1 MTTKT
6 IQNTKVTIIAIL
18 VLLGGSPITAQTK
31 FLANFD
37 DNGVVN
43 QGQLGPSNL
52 IAQGW
57 SFRVQGASLPVQG
70 FVDGFTNFFT
80 QEQGSGYLAS
90 FAVMQTDGAYSAW
103 TIVPAVSGQAVGDP
117 LTFWVEGITD
127 KTTTLEARYSP
138 RGGTSTGTTATSVGD
153 FTTLLL
159 TVRPIANGGWQP
171 VQVLLPGSGR
181 IAIRVLGREAF
192 SSGPYVGIDTLTV
205 GDVPSP
211 PCNLPPIPG
220 SGQTTTWT
228 LAKSPYQV
236 CTDLAIPKGGTAVV
250 EPGVQLQFQ
259 AHSLA
264 VNGTLNAQGLAASRI
279 SMPANAG
286 YPPAISMY
294 GGNVYIAFSD
304 IGGQV
309 RPGPGRLAISDSS
322 FSGNGSIFTLDIL
335 LPSLPPVISLTR
347 CTFTNTL
354 AEFTDS
360 YLALKDSRF
369 VNTDVQILRGYAR
382 LLGTNTFD
390 GKPLAILRETAQ
402 SVQPLFVDGVHASN
416 VFTAGGI
423 SLTGGNFL
431 LGPNNR
437 LQGNLYPVDIEGG
450 LLPSSVMPRTG
461 NTNNLIWAHDGAAG
475 PVARWPKLGLPYLVD
490 GYIFGGGTLTIDPG
504 VRVLFDATKAGFA
517 GLNFVGTRRL
527 IANGLPSSPIT
538 FDALNPA
545 IPWNGLLFQENYTE
559 GNRLDYVT
567 VQNAG
572 LAFSSSDSFV
582 EVTNSLLQQNQV
594 AANTN
599 TFGSANMSKTRV
611 FNNGIGVQTTPEGS
625 FVLNAPDLL
634 PNWFQGNGTGVS
646 SAQNTIP
653 AQNNYWGSATG
664 PTNPNNPGG
673 QGDKIVGPVTFKPFL
688 TAPPDITTN
697 PPIVRI
703 MPLGNSW
710 YGIDT
715 IARPP
720 EFVAMPG
727 EKLIL
732 QWTVSNST
740 MVASQRILLSPEAAI
755 FDSSTRQPI
764 VLADNIPA
772 NTRSLEITT
781 PSIPFAAT
789 NLPQFLRV
797 IAIDS
802 AGQQGWDQTPI
813 IVPTGNVSG
822 NIQITSNYAG
832 KVFVGGHVTPTET
845 WSGIGSGG
853 STEGY
858 IFLESDGGL
867 FPTLGTLPLPIVS
880 TDTAR
885 QVVLSHNNSNDLVWF
900 FSPGYFSIRPDPA
913 LGLQAPVVTLTSPT
927 AGQSFAGGSTVPIK
941 WTASAQ
947 QGLRSFDLQ
956 YSTNSGL
963 TWHFITQG
971 LSAPARSFNW
981 ELPASTGI
989 SDVRVRVIARDK
1001 VFQNSSDGAATV
1013 FSIRP

>member
-1 MTTKT
+1 MPPH
-6 IQNTKVTIIAIL
+6 TII
-18 VLLGGSPITAQTK
+18 
-31 FLANFD
+31 
-37 DNGVVN
+37 
-43 QGQLGPSNL
+43 
-52 IAQGW
+52 
-57 SFRVQGASLPVQG
+57 SLPVH
-70 FVDGFTNFFT
+70 T
-80 QEQGSGYLAS
+80 
-90 FAVMQTDGAYSAW
+90 TDEYCCPIGAP
-103 TIVPAVSGQAVGDP
+103 VVLVGLQVSV
-117 LTFWVEGITD
+117 
-127 KTTTLEARYSP
+127 
-138 RGGTSTGTTATSVGD
+138 
-153 FTTLLL
+153 
-159 TVRPIANGGWQP
+159 
-171 VQVLLPGSGR
+171 
-181 IAIRVLGREAF
+181 
-192 SSGPYVGIDTLTV
+192 
-205 GDVPSP
+205 
-211 PCNLPPIPG
+211 
-220 SGQTTTWT
+220 
-228 LAKSPYQV
+228 
-236 CTDLAIPKGGTAVV
+236 
-250 EPGVQLQFQ
+250 
-259 AHSLA
+259 
-264 VNGTLNAQGLAASRI
+264 
-279 SMPANAG
+279 
-286 YPPAISMY
+286 
-294 GGNVYIAFSD
+294 
-304 IGGQV
+304 
-309 RPGPGRLAISDSS
+309 
-322 FSGNGSIFTLDIL
+322 
-335 LPSLPPVISLTR
+335 
-347 CTFTNTL
+347 
-354 AEFTDS
+354 
-360 YLALKDSRF
+360 
-369 VNTDVQILRGYAR
+369 
-382 LLGTNTFD
+382 
-390 GKPLAILRETAQ
+390 
-402 SVQPLFVDGVHASN
+402 
-416 VFTAGGI
+416 
-423 SLTGGNFL
+423 
-431 LGPNNR
+431 
-437 LQGNLYPVDIEGG
+437 
-450 LLPSSVMPRTG
+450 
-461 NTNNLIWAHDGAAG
+461 
-475 PVARWPKLGLPYLVD
+475 
-490 GYIFGGGTLTIDPG
+490 
-504 VRVLFDATKAGFA
+504 A
-517 GLNFVGTRRL
+517 GL
-527 IANGLPSSPIT
+527 
-538 FDALNPA
+538 
-545 IPWNGLLFQENYTE
+545 
-559 GNRLDYVT
+559 T

-740 MVASQRILLSPEAAI
+740 MVASQRVLLSPEAAI

-981 ELPASTGI
+981 QLPASTGI